1 MKPVEPCRPD
11 GFPDAQERTGCR
23 KPIVQRSW
31 HLINRPAEEKG
42 SMKTVVP
49 EIPEE
54 TTQMVRGRRQKAKIP
69 TRLER
74 VELLRALIL
83 QLRDDLIEAGF
94 GASMPEPGAVKFTED
109 PDEDPLIGG
118 KIGKV
123 KEPLGTYI
131 QRVSIA
137 DNFSQRPPFDHTKD
151 SIYRRLIKDFIAGAA
166 MPESKIAGLSRTSSD
181 KKIAALDSPAD
192 IQFSVIDGLQR
203 LYCFCIA
210 LLLLWKREQLVSD
223 GVIPAD
229 AWEYFKDAVEEA
241 GDPKTATERLLRRPI
256 RYEVFYHID
265 LAGLLHYMVTFNTG
279 QRRMSLGVQ
288 LEIMRRPLIEELK
301 REAKIPV
308 WEDIQKIPGM
318 TKPKEQFSAGDLV
331 LATRAFITANAQVTA
346 AEEAE
351 QLLEDQA
358 FLENV
363 GEISDVVRTFKRL
376 VTEIQPEIARVYADD
391 INKRYLLSNSSLFLL
406 GLSAACGYLRNKK
419 NMKMLDGALDSV
431 LSLLK
436 RKVEDPLNLEEYT
449 EALNKITTSRGK
461 AIRRLV
467 NDTFQRFFLGAT
479 TELEW
484 LDTVQD

>member
-1 MKPVEPCRPD
+1 ME
-11 GFPDAQERTGCR
+11 A
-23 KPIVQRSW
+23 
-31 HLINRPAEEKG
+31 
-42 SMKTVVP
+42 TVIGLP
-49 EIPEE
+49 EGNKKMP
-54 TTQMVRGRRQKAKIP
+54 RGRRPKPKPP
-69 TRLER
+69 TRVER
-74 VELLRALIL
+74 VDLLRIRIL
-83 QLRDDLIEAGF
+83 HLRDALLEGGF
-94 GASMPEPGAVKFTED
+94 GGAMPEPGAVKFTEK
-109 PDEDPLIGG
+109 PDEDPLIEG

-123 KEPLGTYI
+123 KESLGTYI

-151 SIYRRLIKDFIAGAA
+151 SIYRRLIRDFISGAA

-181 KKIAALDSPAD
+181 KKIPALDNPAD

-210 LLLLWKREQLVSD
+210 LLLLWKRDQLVRD

-229 AWEYFKDAVEEA
+229 AWEYFKDAVEQS
-241 GDPKTATERLLRRPI
+241 GDPKSATEKLLRRPI
-256 RYEVFYHID
+256 RYEVFYNID

-318 TKPKEQFSAGDLV
+318 TKPKEQFAASDLV

-346 AEEAE
+346 TEEAE

-391 INKRYLLSNSSLFLL
+391 IHKRYILSNSSLFLL
-406 GLSAACGYLRNKK
+406 GFSAACGYVRNKK
-419 NMKMLDGALDSV
+419 NMKMLEGALDSV
-431 LSLLK
+431 LALLK
-436 RKVEDPLNLEEYT
+436 QPVEDPLNLVGYN
-449 EALNKITTSRGK
+449 EALNKITSSRGK

>member
-1 MKPVEPCRPD
+1 MNVLNERP
-11 GFPDAQERTGCR
+11 G
-23 KPIVQRSW
+23 
-31 HLINRPAEEKG
+31 
-42 SMKTVVP
+42 
-49 EIPEE
+49 E
-54 TTQMVRGRRQKAKIP
+54 TKKMTRGRRPKAKPP
-69 TRLER
+69 TRMER
-74 VELLRALIL
+74 VELLQKYIL
-83 QLRDDLIEAGF
+83 NLRDALLEAGF
-94 GASMPEPGAVKFTED
+94 GGAMPEPGAVKFTEQ

-123 KEPLGTYI
+123 KELLGTYI
-131 QRVSIA
+131 QRVSIM

-151 SIYRRLIKDFIAGAA
+151 SIYRRLIRDFIAGAA
-166 MPESKIAGLSRTSSD
+166 MPESKIAGLSRTSTD
-181 KKIAALDSPAD
+181 KKIATLDNPAD

-210 LLLLWKREQLVSD
+210 LLLLWKRDQLVRE
-223 GVIPAD
+223 GLIPSD
-229 AWEYFKDAVEEA
+229 AWEYFKDAVEQT
-241 GDPKTATERLLRRPI
+241 GDPKAATEKLLRRPI
-256 RYEVFYHID
+256 RYEVFFNID

-318 TKPKEQFSAGDLV
+318 AKPKEQFAAGDLV

-346 AEEAE
+346 TEEAE

-363 GEISDVVRTFKRL
+363 GEINDVVRAFKRL
-376 VTEIQPEIARVYADD
+376 VTEIQREIAQVYAEDV
-391 INKRYLLSNSSLFLL
+391 NKRYLLSNSSVFLL
-406 GLSAACGYLRNKK
+406 GLSAACGYVRNKK

-431 LSLLK
+431 LALL
-436 RKVEDPLNLEEYT
+436 RRPVEDPLNLEGYT
-449 EALNKITTSRGK
+449 EALNKITSSRGK

-467 NDTFQRFFLGAT
+467 NDTFQRFFFGAT

-484 LDTVQD
+484 LDTLQD